1 MLLVILLAGVFIVM
15 EADHDCEGEDCP
27 VCECLEQ
34 CQTAL
39 HQTGN
44 TPVICITAYFSVL
57 LLITGQI
64 LPVKVTLKDTPV
76 STKVRL
82 ND

>member
-34 CQTAL
+34 CQAAL

-44 TPVICITAYFSVL
+44 TPFICITTYFSAL
-57 LLITGQI
+57 LLIAGII
-64 LPVKVTLKDTPV
+64 LPVKVTFKETPV